1 MSSPL
6 PTQIIGP
13 STGYPILII
22 HGWEMTPDSEIHD
35 FEPIFTTTTTPFQ
48 RIYIALPGMAS
59 TPSRNIT
66 SLTDIY
72 HHLTHFIDTTLGNNT
87 SRFLLIGSSC
97 GAYLARALA
106 QRYLH
111 RIDGLLLRV
120 PLIETEDAKRDLDAP
135 LVEPLIKNEKLMRG
149 LSGEDRALLGIDDG
163 DNKVHV
169 QTKDYVDELKRKHR
183 EVYYPA
189 EAQADKEVLDPIRG
203 DVGRYRLSQEVFADG
218 DGEKLMAPTLVVCGR
233 QDGVVGYRDSL
244 RLLERYPRA
253 TFAVLDRGT
262 HGLPVDGSERELFGA
277 LVRDWVF
284 RVREWRDSRDRV
296 LVE

>member
-6 PTQIIGP
+6 PTQTIGP

-35 FEPIFTTTTTPFQ
+35 FEPIFTSITTPFR

-72 HHLTHFIDTTLGNNT
+72 HHLTHFIDTTLGDNT
-87 SRFLLIGSSC
+87 SSKFLLIGSSC

-135 LVEPLIKNEKLMRG
+135 LVEPLIKDEKFMGG
-149 LSGEDRALLGIDDG
+149 LSGEDRALLGIDNG
-163 DNKVHV
+163 GNKVHV
-169 QTKDYVDELKRKHR
+169 QTKDYVDELKRKYR
-183 EVYYPA
+183 EIYYPA

-203 DVGRYRLSQEVFADG
+203 DVGRYLEMRMVIVG
-218 DGEKLMAPTLVVCGR
+218 MGMGR
-233 QDGVVGYRDSL
+233 S
-244 RLLERYPRA
+244 
-253 TFAVLDRGT
+253 
-262 HGLPVDGSERELFGA
+262 
-277 LVRDWVF
+277 
-284 RVREWRDSRDRV
+284 
-296 LVE
+296 